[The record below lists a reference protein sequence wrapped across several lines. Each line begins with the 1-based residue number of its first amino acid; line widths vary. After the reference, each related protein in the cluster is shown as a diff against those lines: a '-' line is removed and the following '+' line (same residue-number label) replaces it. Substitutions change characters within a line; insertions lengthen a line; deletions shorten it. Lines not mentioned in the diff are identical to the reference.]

1 MSMIK
6 AKRATAFLML
16 LLVTPLAVVAQD
28 TVRSNM
34 TLQQGNPL
42 GRLEIPDSED
52 QRRFVL
58 EHSFD
63 NPSFRQKQS
72 GRANI
77 ETTPLAQG
85 SKQVRL
91 IYLVPSDKS
100 IRADYQNAIINA
112 ISELQ
117 LFYRGQMGSG
127 YAFSLHSPIVEV
139 YQTPHTA
146 AFYST
151 GNNSRP
157 GGFWESV
164 VGDGFALTGGG
175 FNDPNNRWIFYID
188 ADLSCGQY
196 TGGTSGVALLPA
208 NDLRGLTQQPT
219 VPTCPGDPSTLLSV
233 NRWIGGLGHELGH
246 ALNLP
251 HPPGCDNGNCTGGQH
266 AYNSLMYVGYSIY
279 PNTYLLNEDRTTLL
293 AGGFFNILS
302 LDPTARY
309 EISGRITSSD
319 NTALAGA
326 TVTINETQT
335 SVTSDANG
343 NFSLTGL
350 PAGGNYSITV
360 AKAGYRF
367 TTPGVLFNN
376 LDRNQIVNFSGTT
389 DQSVLQFSSGTYS
402 VNEDDGSVA
411 ITVIRSNSL
420 VGNVSVNYV
429 ASDTVG
435 LQNCNVID
443 GRASS
448 RCDYVGVVGSLRFA
462 ANETQKTISLPV
474 VDDTYLEGPESFSIS
489 LIEPT
494 GGAILGTQ
502 SSATVTIK
510 DNGNDGIGLS
520 NPIDGTNFFV
530 RQHYIDFLGREPDP
544 ASIGWNNQINNCVP
558 VQPACDRLSVSQG
571 IYNSPEFKD
580 RGYFIY
586 KFYSVAFGRKPTYDE
601 FVLDR
606 ARVSGFQ
613 TEAEL
618 EQSKV
623 DFIAD
628 FMSRAEFSAYAGLTD
643 DQYVLRFFNLTGVTQ
658 VTAGGV
664 VYDLAA
670 MQQSMRMGKT
680 RAQVLREMVESPE
693 VSAKYQVESTIVMHY
708 FGYLRRDPDAAY
720 QDWIGIYNQT
730 GDSRNVTNGF
740 VNSQEY
746 RARFSQ

>member
-1 MSMIK
+1 MSK
-6 AKRATAFLML
+6 VKRATAFWML
-16 LLVTPLAVVAQD
+16 LLLAPLAVVAQD
-28 TVRSNM
+28 TVRDNA

-42 GRLEIPDSED
+42 GRVEIPDSEET
-52 QRRFVL
+52 RRFVE
-58 EHSFD
+58 EHSFN

-91 IYLVPSDKS
+91 IYLVPSDKN
-100 IRADYQNAIINA
+100 IRADYQNAIANA

-117 LFYRGQMGSG
+117 VFYRSQMGSG
-127 YAFSLHSPIVEV
+127 YAFSLHSPTVEV

-188 ADLSCGQY
+188 ADLICGQY

-208 NDLRGLTQQPT
+208 NDLRGLTHQST
-219 VPTCPGDPSTLLSV
+219 VPICPGDPSTLLSV

-293 AGGFFNILS
+293 AGGFFNVLS
-302 LDPTARY
+302 LDPTAHY

-319 NTALAGA
+319 NTGLAGA

-343 NFSLTGL
+343 NFHLTGL

-376 LDRNQIVNFSGTT
+376 LDRNQTVNFSGTT
-389 DQSVLQFSSGTYS
+389 DQSVLQFSSGAYS
-402 VNEDDGSVA
+402 VNESDSTA
-411 ITVIRSNSL
+411 TITVIRSNSL
-420 VGNVSVNYV
+420 AGNVSVNYV

-435 LQNCNVID
+435 LQNCNVIN

-448 RCDYVGVVGSLRFA
+448 RCDYVGVVGTLRFA

-489 LIEPT
+489 LTGPT
-494 GGAILGTQ
+494 GGAVLGTQ
-502 SSATVTIK
+502 SSATVTIT

-520 NPIDGTNFFV
+520 NPIDETNFFV

-558 VQPACDRLSVSQG
+558 SQPSCDRLSVSQG

-586 KFYSVAFGRKPTYDE
+586 KFYSVAFGRKPSYDE

-618 EQSKV
+618 EQSKL
-623 DFIAD
+623 DFITD
-628 FMSRAEFSAYAGLTD
+628 FMSRAEFSVYNGLTN
-643 DQYVLRFFNLTGVTQ
+643 DQYVLTLFNRAGVSQ
-658 VTAGGV
+658 VTVNGV
-664 VYDLAA
+664 AIGLTQ
-670 MQQSMRMGKT
+670 MQESMNSGKT
-680 RAQVLREMVESPE
+680 RARVLREMVESPE
-693 VSAKYQVESTIVMHY
+693 VSARFQVESTIVMHY

-720 QDWIGIYNQT
+720 QDWINIYNQT

-740 VNSQEY
+740 VNSAEY